1 MNGDMRKYS
10 LYATRK
16 SSNPYPHIFAKVV
29 CDARTS
35 WIIVEG
41 VLTYSELERCDL
53 IYYGHNM
60 TYERCMA
67 AIERSVKRNV
77 FG

>member
-1 MNGDMRKYS
+1 MRRYA

-16 SSNPYPHIFAKVV
+16 TSNPYPREFVKVV

-41 VLTYSELERCDL
+41 ALTYSELERCDL
-53 IYYGHNM
+53 VYHGHNM

-67 AIERSVKRNV
+67 EIERLRR
-77 FG
+77 GM

>member
-1 MNGDMRKYS
+1 MRKYS
-10 LYATRK
+10 LYTTRK
-16 SSNPYPHIFAKVV
+16 TSNPYPHSFVKVV

-41 VLTYSELERCDL
+41 TLSYSELERCDVV
-53 IYYGHNM
+53 YHGHNM

-67 AIERSVKRNV
+67 EIERLRRGV
-77 FG
+77 